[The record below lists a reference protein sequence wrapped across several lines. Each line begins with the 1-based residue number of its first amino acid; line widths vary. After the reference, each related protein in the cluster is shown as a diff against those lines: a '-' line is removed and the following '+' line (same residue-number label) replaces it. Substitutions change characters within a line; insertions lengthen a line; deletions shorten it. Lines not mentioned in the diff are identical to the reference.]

1 MYADCVLRS
10 FKEYETHLGP
20 MGAVTQMDLVPK
32 DADVTKDLVNFWAPE
47 GAQVSAHGYGY
58 LMVTEGENFSR
69 WHSDFGET
77 LDSLITLYGCGR
89 KIWFF
94 VKPGL
99 FAQQL
104 EAEYATA
111 EAFIECLNKY
121 GQNLVCCTQEVGDS
135 VYLPYGWIHCV
146 VSLGNVAGCASL
158 LSVGLR
164 VPQERAEKTWKT
176 VASRLPI
183 GQQRLDKYRNG
194 PDVKDYER

>member
-1 MYADCVLRS
+1 
-10 FKEYETHLGP
+10 
-20 MGAVTQMDLVPK
+20 MGAVTHMDLVPK
-32 DADVTKDLVNFWAPE
+32 DVDVTKDFVNFWAPE

-69 WHSDFGET
+69 WHSDFVEK

-111 EAFIECLNKY
+111 EAFIGYLNKY

-146 VSLGNVAGCASL
+146 VTLGNVAGCASL

-164 VPQERAEKTWKT
+164 VDLIAYQ
-176 VASRLPI
+176 
-183 GQQRLDKYRNG
+183 
-194 PDVKDYER
+194 